1 MTDSSS
7 VNSEEEN
14 RTPKNVL
21 PKNEQ
26 KVAYGGDS
34 HSIQITSFRLNGSN
48 YFRWSQSV
56 QMYIRGKGKMGYLTG
71 DRKEPDASDP
81 QHDVWDAENSMVMTW
96 LVNSMEEE
104 ISSNYMCY
112 STAKELWESV
122 KEMYS
127 DLENKSQIYELTL
140 KATEIRQGNENVT
153 KYFHSLKRI
162 WQELDLFNT
171 YKWNSTDDEKHHQQT
186 VEEGRIFQFLA
197 GLNEELDE
205 VRGRIIGRS
214 TLPSLGEMFSE
225 VRREETRRSVMMG
238 KAKSDP
244 YPPETNALIADTAAL
259 KSSSNQRNTSN
270 VVCDYCNRPRHT
282 RETCW
287 KLHGKP
293 AHLKNGKPGPRS
305 VPAAHEAKKSLP
317 NQDQVEELI
326 RLLKSSSLSGI
337 PNASLAQTGNFS
349 TPTSL
354 SCTSNMPAPWII
366 DSGASDH
373 MTGLSSLFQT
383 YSPCPGNKKI
393 KIADGS
399 FSPIAGEGKIP
410 LSTHIDLK
418 NVLHVPKLSYNLLS
432 VSKICEDSNCYVKF
446 FNTHCIFQD
455 RNSGKMI
462 GSAKMMDGL
471 YYFEGVFENKVAHG
485 LSGISSASVRDQIML
500 WHNRLGHPNFQYLRH
515 LFPDLFKNVNCSSFE
530 CESCV
535 LSKSHKTPYSSRPY
549 HASKPFYLIHSDVW
563 GPSKITTQFGKR
575 WFVTFIDDHTRLC
588 WVYLMKDKS
597 EVPEIFKCFSKM
609 IETQFDAKISILRS
623 DNGTEYFNKNLGE
636 FFQHKGIQHQSTCP
650 NTPQQNGIAE
660 RKNRHLLEVARAIM
674 FESNVPK
681 FLWGDAVLTASYL
694 INRMP
699 TRVLSYRTP
708 LDVFKTFFSSMS
720 IAYRL
725 TFKSVWMYCFY
736 VCP

>member
-1 MTDSSS
+1 
-7 VNSEEEN
+7 
-14 RTPKNVL
+14 
-21 PKNEQ
+21 
-26 KVAYGGDS
+26 
-34 HSIQITSFRLNGSN
+34 
-48 YFRWSQSV
+48 
-56 QMYIRGKGKMGYLTG
+56 
-71 DRKEPDASDP
+71 
-81 QHDVWDAENSMVMTW
+81 
-96 LVNSMEEE
+96 
-104 ISSNYMCY
+104 
-112 STAKELWESV
+112 
-122 KEMYS
+122 
-127 DLENKSQIYELTL
+127 
-140 KATEIRQGNENVT
+140 
-153 KYFHSLKRI
+153 
-162 WQELDLFNT
+162 
-171 YKWNSTDDEKHHQQT
+171 

-305 VPAAHEAKKSLP
+305 VPAAHEAKNSLP

-399 FSPIAGEGKIP
+399 VSPIAGEGKIP

-432 VSKICEDSNCYVKF
+432 VSKICEDSNCYITKRG
-446 FNTHCIFQD
+446 T
-455 RNSGKMI
+455 
-462 GSAKMMDGL
+462 
-471 YYFEGVFENKVAHG
+471 
-485 LSGISSASVRDQIML
+485 SVTILTQRRFML
-500 WHNRLGHPNFQYLRH
+500 
-515 LFPDLFKNVNCSSFE
+515 V
-530 CESCV
+530 
-535 LSKSHKTPYSSRPY
+535 
-549 HASKPFYLIHSDVW
+549 
-563 GPSKITTQFGKR
+563 
-575 WFVTFIDDHTRLC
+575 
-588 WVYLMKDKS
+588 
-597 EVPEIFKCFSKM
+597 
-609 IETQFDAKISILRS
+609 
-623 DNGTEYFNKNLGE
+623 
-636 FFQHKGIQHQSTCP
+636 
-650 NTPQQNGIAE
+650 
-660 RKNRHLLEVARAIM
+660 
-674 FESNVPK
+674 
-681 FLWGDAVLTASYL
+681 
-694 INRMP
+694 
-699 TRVLSYRTP
+699 
-708 LDVFKTFFSSMS
+708 
-720 IAYRL
+720 
-725 TFKSVWMYCFY
+725 
-736 VCP
+736 